1 MKLKKEVL
9 TRINFDV
16 QYYTIGKK
24 KKERTYN
31 FLVTQLMLQLLSK
44 LIKTKLFQRTQ
55 NSTIH
60 K

>member
-16 QYYTIGKK
+16 QYYTIGK